1 MWTYLKPAITGVVT
15 DHATGEVLSAG
26 ATQTW
31 VGVLNGTYPIPACIA
46 ALFLGRVAA
55 RYGNKP
61 VYAACL
67 LAGALGFAGV
77 VPAAR
82 PVRADAPDGGGSASP
97 GRASSPCPTPSCR
110 AQSSHAAWAYTWGI
124 FNFTITVPQIV
135 IGLTGGAIVEYC
147 FASDAADM
155 LALAG
160 VFMLLAAVSVFLVK
174 EHKAQ

>member
-61 VYAACL
+61 VYAAC
-67 LAGALGFAGV
+67 
-77 VPAAR
+77 
-82 PVRADAPDGGGSASP
+82 SP
-97 GRASSPCPTPSCR
+97 GRWASRGCACCTTSTR
-110 AQSSHAAWAYTWGI
+110 
-124 FNFTITVPQIV
+124 
-135 IGLTGGAIVEYC
+135 
-147 FASDAADM
+147 
-155 LALAG
+155 
-160 VFMLLAAVSVFLVK
+160 
-174 EHKAQ
+174 